1 MTRTMQVVTI
11 EIGAMG
17 ENCYIVSSEQGN
29 VVVIDPGGD
38 VEQILRKAEENGW
51 KIQKI
56 LLTHGHFDH
65 VSGVK
70 ALKDATGAEIYIHSA
85 DREMLTDPQENLAA
99 LFGME
104 YLPVFADTVVS
115 EGDRIALDELSFTV
129 LHTPGHTSG
138 SVCYLAERTLFSGD
152 TLFAGSIGRTDFP
165 NGSDL
170 QLSRSLQRLAALEG
184 DYTVLSGHGEKTTL
198 NWERTNNP
206 YLQMLR
212 G

>member
-1 MTRTMQVVTI
+1 MQVVTI

-17 ENCYIVSSEQGN
+17 ENCYIVSSERGN
-29 VVVIDPGGD
+29 AVVIDPGGD
-38 VEQILRKAEENGW
+38 ADRILRKAEEHGW

-85 DREMLTDPQENLAA
+85 DQGMLTDPRENLAA

-104 YLPVFADTVVS
+104 YLPVSADTVVS
-115 EGDRIALDELSFTV
+115 EGEVIALDELSFTV
-129 LHTPGHTSG
+129 LHTPGHTPG

-184 DYTVLSGHGEKTTL
+184 DYTVLSGHGEKTAL
-198 NWERTNNP
+198 EWERKSNP
-206 YLQMLR
+206 YLQTLR